1 MKGLSLVRSL
11 SLSSSAMPNLTTF
24 IEETAALLGL
34 LPFLPENGETIGL
47 TFAPHEMLS
56 LDLSNWPL
64 VTLYRSITLPPAEN
78 LTQHYLRILS
88 LNADL
93 DGATLAC
100 DEAGLLHLVLS
111 FNATERPPA
120 EFASYL
126 KQFATLGAEIPE
138 RFANL
143 DEATTSPELPGDERR
158 TSHALSPALPP
169 EYRIFA

>member
-11 SLSSSAMPNLTTF
+11 SLSSFPMLNLTTF

-34 LPFLPENGETIGL
+34 PPFLPENGETIGL

-93 DGATLAC
+93 DGATLAS

-120 EFASYL
+120 EFASCL
-126 KQFATLGAEIPE
+126 KQFATLGAEIPD
-138 RFANL
+138 RFA
-143 DEATTSPELPGDERR
+143 TPEDTASLELLGNDRE
-158 TSHALSPALPP
+158 TSHPLVSALPP